1 MTEIV
6 LVPCAKKKTIVLIP
20 CSKKKQKIKVKAK
33 DLYASSLFKKG
44 KRYAELR
51 KPDAIY
57 ILSDKYHLL
66 GLEDK
71 VEYYD
76 ISIKDMSSEE
86 KKAWGKEMIAQL
98 ERVAD
103 LKNDKFIILAGENY
117 LKQILPHISSENIE
131 LPLKGQKRGV
141 RLRALNEEI
150 NRLER
155 ESNK

>member
-1 MTEIV
+1 M
-6 LVPCAKKKTIVLIP
+6 KTIVLIS
-20 CSKKKQKIKVKAK
+20 CSSEKESTATTAEQ
-33 DLYASSLFKKG
+33 LYTSSLFKKSLACA
-44 KRYAELR
+44 KKLN
-51 KPDAIY
+51 PDAIY
-57 ILSDKYHLL
+57 ILSDKYYLL
-66 GLEDK
+66 KLEDK

-76 ISIKDMSSEE
+76 ISIKDMSSQE
-86 KKAWGKEMIAQL
+86 KKAWGEEVIAKLKQ
-98 ERVAD
+98 VAD

-141 RLRALNEEI
+141 RLRTLNEEI

>member
-1 MTEIV
+1 M
-6 LVPCAKKKTIVLIP
+6 KTIVLIS
-20 CSKKKQKIKVKAK
+20 CSSEKESTATTAEQ
-33 DLYASSLFKKG
+33 LYISSLFKKSLARA
-44 KRYAELR
+44 KKLN
-51 KPDAIY
+51 PDAIY
-57 ILSDKYHLL
+57 ILSDNYYLL
-66 GLEDK
+66 KLEDK

-86 KKAWGKEMIAQL
+86 KKAWGEKVIAKLKQ
-98 ERVAD
+98 VAD

-141 RLRALNEEI
+141 RLRTLNEEI

>member
-1 MTEIV
+1 M
-6 LVPCAKKKTIVLIP
+6 KTIVLIS
-20 CSKKKQKIKVKAK
+20 CSSEKESTATTAEQ
-33 DLYASSLFKKG
+33 LYTSSLFKKSLAHA
-44 KRYAELR
+44 KKLN
-51 KPDAIY
+51 PDAIY
-57 ILSDKYHLL
+57 ILSDKYCLL
-66 GLEDK
+66 KLEDK

-86 KKAWGKEMIAQL
+86 KKAWGQEVIAKLKQ
-98 ERVAD
+98 VAD

-141 RLRALNEEI
+141 RLRTLNEGI

>member
-86 KKAWGKEMIAQL
+86 KKAWGEEVIAKLKQ
-98 ERVAD
+98 VAD

-117 LKQILPHISSENIE
+117 LKQILPHISSETIE

-141 RLRALNEEI
+141 RLRTLNEEI

>member
-1 MTEIV
+1 M
-6 LVPCAKKKTIVLIP
+6 KTIVLIS
-20 CSKKKQKIKVKAK
+20 CSSEKESTATTAEQ
-33 DLYASSLFKKG
+33 LYISSLFKKSLACA
-44 KRYAELR
+44 KKLN
-51 KPDAIY
+51 PDAIY
-57 ILSDKYHLL
+57 ILSDNYYLL
-66 GLEDK
+66 KLEDK

-86 KKAWGKEMIAQL
+86 RKAWGEKVIAKLKQ
-98 ERVAD
+98 VAD

-141 RLRALNEEI
+141 RLRTLNEEI